1 MWCVIAWNST
11 LLWHACPT
19 VPSLN
24 SSMKSRA
31 CFSIT
36 LIASKMLL
44 LKTPWGWG
52 PTSRPAMKQSEATYA
67 KVKLLS
73 IYWGNVLG
81 IFEILSIVH
90 RAIWLDLRDSPT
102 GCLATEREVE
112 YFKRGCSF
120 SRTRQLAG
128 AMAFC
133 NTKARAQLQ
142 IKTHVNT
149 VIRYT
154 SSANAILSKPNCE
167 LQGSARRYGKL
178 NLHQLT
184 SEQMCKCIQ

>member
-1 MWCVIAWNST
+1 MPA
-11 LLWHACPT
+11 L
-19 VPSLN
+19 PSLK

-52 PTSRPAMKQSEATYA
+52 PTSRPIMKEKIRKHICTW
-67 KVKLLS
+67 KTVLS
-73 IYWGNVLG
+73 QLNGCLG
-81 IFEILSIVH
+81 DILNKAPPPS
-90 RAIWLDLRDSPT
+90 RAIWPDLSDSPT

-112 YFKRGCSF
+112 YFKRGCSL

-133 NTKARAQLQ
+133 NTKVTKARAQLW
-142 IKTHVNT
+142 IKKNT
-149 VIRYT
+149 QTFTQSHAAHRPTVSDGPHRVRVLWGFPRL
-154 SSANAILSKPNCE
+154 NRKF
-167 LQGSARRYGKL
+167 
-178 NLHQLT
+178 NLH
-184 SEQMCKCIQ
+184 